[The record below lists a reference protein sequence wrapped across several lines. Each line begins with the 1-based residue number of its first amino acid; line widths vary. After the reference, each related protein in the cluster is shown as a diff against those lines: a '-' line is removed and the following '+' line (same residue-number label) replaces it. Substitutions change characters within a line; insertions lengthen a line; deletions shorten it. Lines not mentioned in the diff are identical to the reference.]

1 MNRKDLI
8 DYKYLKIRINT
19 YRERYE
25 EKFNNITSTVTH
37 LDGMPKGHNKPNY
50 ALEEFIDNSNE
61 LIKLYN
67 EETQKERDIL
77 DQLRMIENEKYRT
90 VLYLRYI
97 VYPLEK
103 NPLEMT
109 ASDMNY
115 SYNEVCKF
123 NGEAL
128 NEFDKLGEKLQ
139 DCIENHKTS

>member
-1 MNRKDLI
+1 MTRKDLI

-37 LDGMPKGHNKPNY
+37 LDGMPKGNNKPNY

-67 EETQKERDIL
+67 EEVQKERDIL

-128 NEFDKLGEKLQ
+128 NEFDKMEK
-139 DCIENHKTS
+139 ISEK